1 VSNDLAADIGA
12 ATLKAAPPAGITAG
26 MVLGA
31 IDPQWLVAIP
41 TCIYVIA
48 QLGYLI
54 WKWRREAAKRG

>member
-1 VSNDLAADIGA
+1 
-12 ATLKAAPPAGITAG
+12 